1 MFIFHCVSR
10 EVTAERWG
18 KVMAKPLANHV
29 IAGRRHEH
37 TYAHSQSALTPR
49 LLLPDTQTS
58 ALFLSRLR
66 GQWCRHALAAPLC
79 GDPDAKAE
87 RRDLQQHCENTGSTT
102 TESSSWSTHWIVSL
116 LLVEMVFRMTETVC
130 PSVCVF
136 NECLHP
142 EILQNSPPPGLK
154 GEWSVW
160 ECVAN

>member
-58 ALFLSRLR
+58 ALFFVKVMGTVASSRFS
-66 GQWCRHALAAPLC
+66 GACV
-79 GDPDAKAE
+79 
-87 RRDLQQHCENTGSTT
+87 RRTRRWSRTEGFTATLWKHRQHNNRELFY
-102 TESSSWSTHWIVSL
+102 THWIVSL
-116 LLVEMVFRMTETVC
+116 LLVEMVFRMTKTVC
-130 PSVCVF
+130 PCVCVC

-142 EILQNSPPPGLK
+142 EILQSSPPPGLK
-154 GEWSVW
+154 GECLRV
-160 ECVAN
+160 CG

>member
-66 GQWCRHALAAPLC
+66 GQWRRHALAAPLC

-87 RRDLQQHCENTGSTT
+87 RRDLQQRCENTGSTT
-102 TESSSWSTHWIVSL
+102 TESSSH
-116 LLVEMVFRMTETVC
+116 TELSHC
-130 PSVCVF
+130 CWLKWFSGWLKQYAHVCVF